1 MKETI
6 KNDAMSSRT
15 PIRNRQNRQSRQA
28 LRRMTRNAILL
39 SVALVLSLVE
49 RWIPLHLLIPVPGL
63 KLGLANTVTLFTL
76 QRLRPVDALMIIIL
90 RSLIMGGIM
99 GPMTLMLSLSG
110 GLLAFFVMW
119 PLSRW
124 EGRALSVIGLSVA
137 GAAAHNI
144 GQVAMAGLILQ
155 EPLLLLTY
163 LPPLLLTSLGTGTL
177 TGFAARP
184 VINRFRRL
192 D

>member
-1 MKETI
+1 MKEPM
-6 KNDAMSSRT
+6 KNNTSSDR
-15 PIRNRQNRQSRQA
+15 IQIGSGQRQLTRHA

-63 KLGLANTVTLFTL
+63 KLGLANIVTLFAL
-76 QRLRPVDALMIIIL
+76 LRLKPVDALMIIVL

-99 GPMTLMLSLSG
+99 GPMTLLLSLSG

-119 PLSRW
+119 PLIRW
-124 EGRALSVIGLSVA
+124 EGRAISVIGLSVA